1 MVGLT
6 FQAYGIYIYL
16 HGWLIFRIYSH
27 EPSSRMKR
35 RRKVS
40 GPQKERIVFQAS
52 FFQGKCETI
61 YVPLQ
66 ISLARLRTVFVATFG
81 WRAQDFATKRF
92 LPVQKTLK
100 TTIAANWI
108 KLVLTTLT
116 RSFSKFLNTISE
128 SSVFPPRLKT
138 GSGSPPVLVLA
149 SLEHLTPQG
158 FWRKKPRWK
167 PKMFQLK
174 PFMASWLPC
183 CEGIPSSLPISSL

>member
-1 MVGLT
+1 MDKL
-6 FQAYGIYIYL
+6 YIYL

-35 RRKVS
+35 RRKVT

-66 ISLARLRTVFVATFG
+66 VSLARLRTVFVATFG
-81 WRAQDFATKRF
+81 WRTRFCYKKVPPCTKNF
-92 LPVQKTLK
+92 K
-100 TTIAANWI
+100 NNNCY
-108 KLVLTTLT
+108 KLDQIGPHNPD
-116 RSFSKFLNTISE
+116 SKFFKVSQHHFGKLR
-128 SSVFPPRLKT
+128 FPPRLKT

-158 FWRKKPRWK
+158 FWRKKT
-167 PKMFQLK
+167 
-174 PFMASWLPC
+174 SV
-183 CEGIPSSLPISSL
+183 ET